1 MGGVGL
7 GQCFT
12 ACLAG
17 CPLLSV
23 PDCVLLPLP
32 NLPIAQC
39 LLLLLLL
46 MLLPRLLAYRVLANQ
61 ATTLP

>member
-1 MGGVGL
+1 
-7 GQCFT
+7 
-12 ACLAG
+12 
-17 CPLLSV
+17 V

-46 MLLPRLLAYRVLANQ
+46 LLMLLPHLLAYRVLANQ